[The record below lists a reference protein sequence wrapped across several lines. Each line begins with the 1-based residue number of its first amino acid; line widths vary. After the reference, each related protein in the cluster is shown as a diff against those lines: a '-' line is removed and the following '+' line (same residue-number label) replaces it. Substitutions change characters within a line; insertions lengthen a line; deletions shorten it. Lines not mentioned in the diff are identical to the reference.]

1 MHPTLMT
8 MIADERAQ
16 GLRRAAAAPRR
27 GTVVRAGSRRFFVFS
42 RPRRTPRVA
51 AV

>member
-1 MHPTLMT
+1 MHPALMT

-16 GLRRAAAAPRR
+16 GLRCAAAESRR
-27 GTVVRAGSRRFFVFS
+27 GTLVRSGTRRFFVFR
-42 RPRRTPRVA
+42 RPRHTARVA